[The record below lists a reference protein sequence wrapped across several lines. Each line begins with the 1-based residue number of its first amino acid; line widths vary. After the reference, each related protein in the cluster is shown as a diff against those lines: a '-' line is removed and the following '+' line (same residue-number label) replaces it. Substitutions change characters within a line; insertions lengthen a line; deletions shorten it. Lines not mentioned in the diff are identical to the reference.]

1 MKRLLLIAIAGIFLY
16 PVEGQSQA
24 RPFNTAWSEGLVVF
38 NTGDSVDCLVRYNHA
53 LPIGILQIMKGENLF
68 TVAPSD
74 VETFTFKD
82 VDKNRLRKFYSIEL
96 QAEEGQPTHA
106 FMECLYNDGSVSI
119 LSHKTFGMPRDFMNY
134 TWFISKPARVNKRYI
149 LDSESGQLL
158 PMSRENALKV
168 IDQAKSPQISA
179 YIENHRI
186 RFRSVSEY
194 IDVFEYHR
202 SL

>member
-1 MKRLLLIAIAGIFLY
+1 MKRLLSIAIAGIFFFHVQGLS
-16 PVEGQSQA
+16 QSK
-24 RPFNTAWSEGLVVF
+24 PFNTNWSQGLVVF
-38 NTGDSVDCLVRYNHA
+38 NTGDSLDCLVRYNHA
-53 LPIGILQIMKGENLF
+53 LPVGILQIMKGENLF

-74 VETFTFKD
+74 VKTFTFKD
-82 VDKNRLRKFYSIEL
+82 VDKDRLRKFYSIEL
-96 QAEEGQPTHA
+96 EAEEGQPSHA
-106 FMECLYNDGSVSI
+106 FMECLYNNESVSI
-119 LSHKTFGMPRDFMNY
+119 LTHKTFGMPRDFMNY

-149 LDSESGQLL
+149 FDSETGKLL

-168 IDQAKSPQISA
+168 LDQAKSQQVSA

-194 IDVFEYHR
+194 IDVFEFHR